1 MRIVG
6 SLIFIIS
13 FISTFLLAY
22 GFRDFSLQL
31 SSMFFLSVIGLPF
44 STYLIIRSNHIHLL
58 LSKSKA
64 TAKPVQVFFDDD
76 DGECEVE
83 GRFCVDDYK

>member
-44 STYLIIRSNHIHLL
+44 STYLILRSNHIHWL

-64 TAKPVQVFFDDD
+64 TVKPVYEFSDDD
-76 DGECEVE
+76 ECDVK